1 MVRARVIEVTG
12 GKAEGR
18 GDYEFV
24 QLPTPGDRATI
35 GNARGDLE
43 MVRVVRIKH
52 LPTNVPPNQ
61 FEKRGA
67 MAIVYVEWVEEWNED
82 V

>member
-1 MVRARVIEVTG
+1 MIRCRIIEITN
-12 GKAEGR
+12 GKSSAR

-24 QLPTPGDRATI
+24 QLPNPDDRITI

-43 MVRVVRIKH
+43 MLRVVRIKH
-52 LPTNVPPNQ
+52 LPTNVPPNE
-61 FEKRGA
+61 FEKLGA
-67 MAIVYVEWVEEWNED
+67 TAFVYVEWVEEWNED